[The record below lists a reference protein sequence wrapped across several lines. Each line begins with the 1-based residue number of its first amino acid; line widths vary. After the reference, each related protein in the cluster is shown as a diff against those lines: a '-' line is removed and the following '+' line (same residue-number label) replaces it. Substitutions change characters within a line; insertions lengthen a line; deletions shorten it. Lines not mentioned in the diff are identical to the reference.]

1 MVAVQA
7 VSDKQLLLSPLT
19 KWICLLIILIPARTL
34 ANPVVP
40 TFRTGSQTTNSTS
53 QSIINETISSY
64 QYRTGYT
71 YSASGN
77 NIKSN
82 DANGYIN
89 PTPSQDATQ
98 TINNVNFSFTSPTLE
113 SVPRW
118 QIVTEGSPFSLQETI
133 IAPGLDTIT
142 NISRTINTTTTVTV
156 ESTFG
161 Q

>member
-1 MVAVQA
+1 M
-7 VSDKQLLLSPLT
+7 L
-19 KWICLLIILIPARTL
+19 IIILIPARTL

-53 QSIINETISSY
+53 QSIINETITSH

-82 DANGYIN
+82 DTNGYIN
-89 PTPSQDATQ
+89 PTPQSEGIQ

-142 NISRTINTTTTVTV
+142 TINRTINTTTTVTV
-156 ESTFG
+156 EATFG

>member
-1 MVAVQA
+1 M
-7 VSDKQLLLSPLT
+7 
-19 KWICLLIILIPARTL
+19 ILPARTL

-53 QSIINETISSY
+53 QSIINETITSHH
-64 QYRTGYT
+64 
-71 YSASGN
+71 
-77 NIKSN
+77 
-82 DANGYIN
+82 
-89 PTPSQDATQ
+89 ATQ

-133 IAPGLDTIT
+133 ISPGLDTIT
-142 NISRTINTTTTVTV
+142 TINRTINTTTTVTV
-156 ESTFG
+156 EATFG

>member
-1 MVAVQA
+1 
-7 VSDKQLLLSPLT
+7 LT
-19 KWICLLIILIPARTL
+19 KWFLLIIILIPARTL

-53 QSIINETISSY
+53 QSIINENITSY
-64 QYRTGYT
+64 QYRSGYT

-82 DANGYIN
+82 DTNGYIN
-89 PTPSQDATQ
+89 PTPQSDAIQ

-118 QIVTEGSPFSLQETI
+118 QIVTEGAPFSLQETI

-142 NISRTINTTTTVTV
+142 TINRTINTTTTVTV
-156 ESTFG
+156 EATFG

>member
-1 MVAVQA
+1 MR
-7 VSDKQLLLSPLT
+7 SSLYFYLKFSL
-19 KWICLLIILIPARTL
+19 IGIILICVDSL
-34 ANPVVP
+34 KANPVVP

-53 QSIINETISSY
+53 QSIINENITSY

-82 DANGYIN
+82 DTNGYIN
-89 PTPSQDATQ
+89 PTPQSDATQ
-98 TINNVNFSFTSPTLE
+98 TVNNVNFSFTSPTLE

-118 QIVTEGSPFSLQETI
+118 QIVTEGSPFSIQETI

>member
-1 MVAVQA
+1 M
-7 VSDKQLLLSPLT
+7 L
-19 KWICLLIILIPARTL
+19 IIILIPARTL

-53 QSIINETISSY
+53 QSIINETITSH

-82 DANGYIN
+82 DTNGYIN
-89 PTPSQDATQ
+89 PTPQSDATQ
-98 TINNVNFSFTSPTLE
+98 TINNVNFSFTSPTFE

-133 IAPGLDTIT
+133 ISPGLDTIT
-142 NISRTINTTTTVTV
+142 TINRTINTTTTVTV
-156 ESTFG
+156 EATFG

>member
-1 MVAVQA
+1 M
-7 VSDKQLLLSPLT
+7 KKFWLLILIVLSP
-19 KWICLLIILIPARTL
+19 KTL

-53 QSIINETISSY
+53 QSVINEQISSY

-82 DANGYIN
+82 DINGYIN
-89 PTPSQDATQ
+89 PAATQEDIQ
-98 TINNVNFSFTSPTLE
+98 TINNVNFSFTAPELE
-113 SVPRW
+113 AVPRW
-118 QIVTEGSPFSLQETI
+118 QIVQEGQPFSLQETI
-133 IAPGLDTIT
+133 ISPGLDTIT
-142 NISRTINTTTTVTV
+142 NITRTINTTTTVTV
-156 ESTFG
+156 EATFG